1 MLSKNNTE
9 NIYIVH
15 DVYQML
21 FTVKPH
27 FIAPDSSPN
36 LHTAMKLS
44 SPDFFSCKNPRYN
57 AKLAYP
63 HPPRCQKIKRLKEFT
78 NHNTNTMISTF
89 NYTTIKCN
97 QIQEF
102 QFTLIACKPTCKNNK
117 HL

>member
-63 HPPRCQKIKRLKEFT
+63 HLPRCQKIKWS
-78 NHNTNTMISTF
+78 I
-89 NYTTIKCN
+89 YC
-97 QIQEF
+97 
-102 QFTLIACKPTCKNNK
+102 
-117 HL
+117 

>member
-36 LHTAMKLS
+36 SHIAMKLS
-44 SPDFFSCKNPRYN
+44 SPVYFPCQEPRYN
-57 AKLAYP
+57 AELAY
-63 HPPRCQKIKRLKEFT
+63 HHLPRCQKLTFTDIVSKAKLCFISKFIIK
-78 NHNTNTMISTF
+78 
-89 NYTTIKCN
+89 IK
-97 QIQEF
+97 I
-102 QFTLIACKPTCKNNK
+102 
-117 HL
+117 